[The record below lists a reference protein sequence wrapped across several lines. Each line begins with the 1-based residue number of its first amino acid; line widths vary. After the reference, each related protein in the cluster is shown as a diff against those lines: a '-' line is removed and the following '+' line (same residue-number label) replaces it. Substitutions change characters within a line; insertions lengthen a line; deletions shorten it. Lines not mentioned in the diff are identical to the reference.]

1 MRRILFVFA
10 MILTIF
16 GALAQADA
24 RGAGDPETWFRFRDA
39 YPKAVAAV
47 QNSSLGDERKLE
59 LLNMLEAGK
68 KTNTESAMQG
78 NKRKAKKLADEA
90 MSILDKVMKIVDA
103 EG

>member
-1 MRRILFVFA
+1 

-24 RGAGDPETWFRFRDA
+24 RGAGDPETWRRFSNA

-47 QNSSLGDERKLE
+47 QNSSLGDERKRQ

-68 KTNTESAMQG
+68 KTNAESAMQG
-78 NKRKAKKLADEA
+78 NQRRARKLADEA
-90 MSILDKVMKIVDA
+90 MSILNNVMNIVDS
-103 EG
+103 GG

>member
-1 MRRILFVFA
+1 

-16 GALAQADA
+16 GALAQMDA
-24 RGAGDPETWFRFRDA
+24 RGGGDPETWQRFYNA

-47 QNSSLGDERKLE
+47 QNSSLGDERKRE

-68 KTNTESAMQG
+68 KTNTVSAMQG
-78 NKRKAKKLADEA
+78 NKRKAKKLADES

-103 EG
+103 ES